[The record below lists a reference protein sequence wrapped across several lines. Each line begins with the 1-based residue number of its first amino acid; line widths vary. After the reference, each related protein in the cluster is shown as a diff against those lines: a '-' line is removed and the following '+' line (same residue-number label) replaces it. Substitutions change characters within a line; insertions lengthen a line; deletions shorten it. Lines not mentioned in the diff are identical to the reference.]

1 MTIEFVLITPCAAAE
16 SATLAFNGTQHMTVL
31 LGGSQGSRT
40 QTEELI
46 LRFKTARPMGLLM
59 VTSADSSS
67 PDRLEIALVAGRIR
81 ASVRLGEREKVR
93 KEGRRRRRRSGN

>member
-1 MTIEFVLITPCAAAE
+1 
-16 SATLAFNGTQHMTVL
+16 MTVL

-93 KEGRRRRRRSGN
+93 SGDCRQLTNLLMFHSVSPMINCRTCWLARVC